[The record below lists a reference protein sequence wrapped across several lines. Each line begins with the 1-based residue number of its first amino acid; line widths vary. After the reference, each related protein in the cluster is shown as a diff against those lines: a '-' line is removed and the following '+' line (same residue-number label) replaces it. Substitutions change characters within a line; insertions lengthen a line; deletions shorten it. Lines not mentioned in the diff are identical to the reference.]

1 MRINVLIFV
10 LLIFSLLCLF
20 YGVFRIAQAENTFRV
35 TVYAVKSLLQQSER
49 GVTTVPVPDYHLV
62 IVFSVFSL
70 LVGIVFGLL
79 IDEILK
85 NI

>member
-62 IVFSVFSL
+62 IVFFRIF
-70 LVGIVFGLL
+70 IVSRNCFGLP
-79 IDEILK
+79 DRRVT
-85 NI
+85 